1 MRNVVPDQKVHAV
14 GYCLGGTLL
23 SVAAAAMACDGDE
36 YLATI
41 SLLAAQVDF
50 SEAGEQGL
58 FINESQ
64 VHFLEDLMRSQGYLD
79 TRQMAGTF
87 QILRSSDLIWS
98 RIMRDYIMGERAPP
112 NDLMAWNADATRMP
126 ARMHSEYLRQLYLN
140 NDLAEG
146 RFRVDGR
153 PVALSDIRVPI
164 FAVGTERDHVAPWR
178 SAYKIYLLTDTAVT
192 FLLTSGG
199 HNAGIVS
206 EPGHRG
212 RRYSVMTRTARDRYL
227 DPETWVSE
235 ATRQEGSWWPEW
247 IHWLEKRS
255 GAPTEPPHLGSPS
268 YTPVCDAP
276 GTYVLQR

>member
-1 MRNVVPDQKVHAV
+1 
-14 GYCLGGTLL
+14 
-23 SVAAAAMACDGDE
+23 MARDGDE
-36 YLATI
+36 RLATL
-41 SLLAAQVDF
+41 SLFAAQVDF
-50 SEAGEQGL
+50 SEASELGI

-64 VHFLEDLMRSQGYLD
+64 VHFLEDLMRSQGHLD

-87 QILRSSDLIWS
+87 QLLRSKDLIWS
-98 RIMRDYIMGERAPP
+98 RIMQDYIMGERAPL

-146 RFRVDGR
+146 RFKVDGR
-153 PVALSDIRVPI
+153 PIALSDIRVPI

-178 SAYKIYLLTDTAVT
+178 SAYKIHLLTDTAVT

-212 RRYSVMTRTARDRYL
+212 RSYSVMTRAARDRYL

-235 ATRQEGSWWPEW
+235 ALRREGSWWPEW
-247 IHWLEKRS
+247 VRWLEERS
-255 GAPTEPPHLGSPS
+255 GAPTEPPRLGSLNH
-268 YTPVCDAP
+268 TPVCVAPGVCDAP
-276 GTYVLQR
+276 GTFVLQP